1 MTALVTGGSGFI
13 GTNLVE
19 LLRPQSDPV
28 ISLDV
33 RPPQD
38 PAHAVDFETLDV
50 LDRAAMDDVIARV
63 APDVVYHLAARTD
76 LQGTTVGAYRVNVD
90 GTRNLVDSLE
100 AAQFTGR
107 LVMVS
112 SMLVC
117 RNGYEPEH
125 PTDYRPD
132 TPYGESKVVAEQVV
146 RASALDWVICRP
158 TSIWG
163 PWFAAPYRDFFDSV
177 RAGRYVHPGR
187 HDVVKAFGF
196 VGNVVRQLVSAAGE
210 AAPGSTHYLSDPH
223 VYSVRAFADQ
233 VAYASGRQLRTVPI
247 PLLRLA
253 GLGGDVAKRLGLME
267 APPLTSFRLRNML
280 TSSRFDTTEIDEL
293 VTRRFGPERIDLP
306 AAVTAT
312 MRWLDEQEGR

>member
-125 PTDYRPD
+125 PTDCGALRSRETLPRSFPAARF
-132 TPYGESKVVAEQVV
+132 TVVALFRRE
-146 RASALDWVICRP
+146 
-158 TSIWG
+158 
-163 PWFAAPYRDFFDSV
+163 RD
-177 RAGRYVHPGR
+177 RNHEIHP
-187 HDVVKAFGF
+187 
-196 VGNVVRQLVSAAGE
+196 
-210 AAPGSTHYLSDPH
+210 
-223 VYSVRAFADQ
+223 
-233 VAYASGRQLRTVPI
+233 
-247 PLLRLA
+247 
-253 GLGGDVAKRLGLME
+253 
-267 APPLTSFRLRNML
+267 
-280 TSSRFDTTEIDEL
+280 
-293 VTRRFGPERIDLP
+293 
-306 AAVTAT
+306 
-312 MRWLDEQEGR
+312 